1 MRHRTDSLRVTEPLH
16 LGPATRTALWRT
28 YRASDEGGEHPLED
42 PVSELDRTIVPVP
55 RPASWAEALLRAGI
69 PLSLLLD
76 LAGSDPHSDEL
87 YALERAS

>member
-1 MRHRTDSLRVTEPLH
+1 M
-16 LGPATRTALWRT
+16 
-28 YRASDEGGEHPLED
+28 
-42 PVSELDRTIVPVP
+42 SELDLTLVPVP
-55 RPASWAEALLRAGI
+55 RIQSRAEVLLRAGV

>member
-1 MRHRTDSLRVTEPLH
+1 M
-16 LGPATRTALWRT
+16 
-28 YRASDEGGEHPLED
+28 
-42 PVSELDRTIVPVP
+42 SELPAPLSSVPDAVLP
-55 RPASWAEALLRAGI
+55 LPPSASRAQALLRAGI

>member
-1 MRHRTDSLRVTEPLH
+1 M
-16 LGPATRTALWRT
+16 
-28 YRASDEGGEHPLED
+28 
-42 PVSELDRTIVPVP
+42 SELDRTIVPVP

>member
-1 MRHRTDSLRVTEPLH
+1 
-16 LGPATRTALWRT
+16 
-28 YRASDEGGEHPLED
+28 
-42 PVSELDRTIVPVP
+42 VSELRVIDVAVPLPPVT
-55 RPASWAEALLRAGI
+55 RAEALLRAGI

>member
-1 MRHRTDSLRVTEPLH
+1 MVHD
-16 LGPATRTALWRT
+16 TRTALWRT
-28 YRASDEGGEHPLED
+28 FRTSDISGEQPLED
-42 PVSELDRTIVPVP
+42 LVSEPDCTIVPEP
-55 RPASWAEALLRAGI
+55 RPASRAEALLRAGI

>member
-1 MRHRTDSLRVTEPLH
+1 M
-16 LGPATRTALWRT
+16 
-28 YRASDEGGEHPLED
+28 
-42 PVSELDRTIVPVP
+42 SELDRTTAPES
-55 RPASWAEALLRAGI
+55 RPTSRAEALLRAGI

>member
-1 MRHRTDSLRVTEPLH
+1 MSELRVVDSAVTLP
-16 LGPATRTALWRT
+16 
-28 YRASDEGGEHPLED
+28 
-42 PVSELDRTIVPVP
+42 
-55 RPASWAEALLRAGI
+55 PASRAEALLRAGI